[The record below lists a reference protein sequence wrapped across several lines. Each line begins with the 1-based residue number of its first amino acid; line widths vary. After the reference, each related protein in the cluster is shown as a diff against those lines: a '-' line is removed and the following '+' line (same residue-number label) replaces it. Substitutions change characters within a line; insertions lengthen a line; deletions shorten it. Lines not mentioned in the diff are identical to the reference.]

1 MKASLFPK
9 LSLLTA
15 CVIAG
20 SVNAANYAWDF
31 FENAQPPA
39 YLTVTNGQVAPST
52 LHYKDGKQAL
62 HWQFEPKGR
71 LVFAQN
77 LDFSHNDD
85 ILPQTFMLW
94 LYNDKALKQPLQFA
108 FEQNGQVKKS
118 FKINLD
124 FVGWRGIAV
133 PFRDMQGE
141 KVTNLDK
148 LVIQA
153 PDEAGSLYL
162 DQLLFNVPVDN
173 RYPIPDYQAD
183 FVNPTA
189 STAVNKNWNGLLMYD
204 QMLSKNYPYFD
215 FNASFHSD
223 PQSESIY
230 QRFEQVLNVF
240 ADKPFA
246 NKLSA
251 EDFSQILQ
259 KYQAFNI
266 SEKNGVIQGAMLD
279 FPARQKFMKNAQVF
293 SKQDQAFLLSSVSMR
308 ELGKVMLESA
318 KALRTGKLA
327 DEQRQQLEAQF
338 LLATRYLFDQGFVRG
353 SSIQIVSHMG
363 YQNREIFDAWFLMRD
378 LLSQQGLLEQAQG
391 AMAWFSGAG
400 RIFEPDSSIVEA
412 NVDILNT
419 QLQWMLKSILLLP
432 NENQRA
438 GLLKQFSHWLST
450 TVLQSQ
456 GVAGGFKPDGSMFHH
471 SQHYTAYG
479 KDAFTGLSP
488 VVYAISGTPYALT
501 QEAKKRLDDV
511 LYKMWVY
518 TKNGNIPIVISGRH
532 PTGKFSIASSP
543 FKWFALVGDEKTGEK
558 INRTFAGIY
567 AALAHQAEFE
577 GVPAAAEP
585 TGAWTM
591 NYASMVVQRRHQA
604 DPKLSWLAI
613 ARGFSRY
620 LVGNESYE
628 KNNLYGRYMS
638 YGALEI
644 IPEHF
649 NDRGYR
655 YDGWDWNRFPGTT
668 TIHLPYPELRAK
680 LLQLPAAGL
689 EEMLLSTETY
699 AGGTDLHNNSMYA
712 MKLRGHSKYQQE
724 SLFAKKSYFLFDNQI
739 IALGSD
745 IRNDDKQHATETT
758 LFQHNVADLKPM
770 FINGKPL
777 ATLGTV
783 EELSGPVT
791 LADPAGNRY
800 YVSPGQKLTVRY
812 QEQES
817 VDDRNDKPTQGKFA
831 SAVLDHGIAPE
842 NGQYEYA
849 VLIAPKEDEEA
860 DYQKLSHSSKL
871 HAVRDKRS
879 GQEGYAYFEAEQ
891 KDVGGILLGASQP
904 LMAMAQQGNE
914 AGKDYL
920 ELSIVNPDFAF
931 YQGTEEDQVKDGKQV
946 EVSIYSRTWR
956 KTPSQ
961 PQHSSVTAKGKWQL
975 AQASQCAKAEVKG
988 ENTLISTQ
996 TTDATPCKVR
1006 LVTVK

>member
-1 MKASLFPK
+1 MKVTLLSRLTFLTASLMMG
-9 LSLLTA
+9 TA
-15 CVIAG
+15 
-20 SVNAANYAWDF
+20 SANYYVWDF
-31 FENAQPPA
+31 FEGEKLPDSMTING
-39 YLTVTNGQVAPST
+39 GQVAPSQ
-52 LHYKDGKQAL
+52 LRYKDGRQSL
-62 HWQFEPKGR
+62 RWQFQPKSE
-71 LVFAQN
+71 LVFNQQID
-77 LDFSHNDD
+77 LSKDD
-85 ILPQTFMLW
+85 AILPQTFMLW
-94 LYNDKALKQPLQFA
+94 LYNDKPFKQPLQFD
-108 FEQNGQVKKS
+108 FEQQGKVKKS

-124 FVGWRGIAV
+124 FTGWRGIAV
-133 PFRDMQGE
+133 PFRDMPGG
-141 KVTNLDK
+141 KVLSLDR
-148 LVIQA
+148 LVITA
-153 PDEAGSLYL
+153 PNEAGTLYL

-183 FVNPTA
+183 FVNPAA

-204 QMLSKNYPYFD
+204 QMLSKNYPHFD

-223 PQSESIY
+223 SQSESIY

-240 ADKPFA
+240 ADKP
-246 NKLSA
+246 SA
-251 EDFSQILQ
+251 VDFSQILQ

-543 FKWFALVGDEKTGEK
+543 FKWFALIGDEKTGEK
-558 INRTFAGIY
+558 INRTFASIY
-567 AALAHQAEFE
+567 AALEHKEEFE

-591 NYASMVVQRRHQA
+591 NYASMVVQRRHQD
-604 DPKLSWLAI
+604 DPKLSWLVI

-649 NDRGYR
+649 DDRGYR

-680 LLQLPAAGL
+680 LSQLPAAGL

-745 IRNDDKQHATETT
+745 ISNDDKQHATETT

-777 ATLGTV
+777 ATLGTTEIV
-783 EELSGPVT
+783 VSPVT

-800 YVSPGQKLTVRY
+800 YVSAGQKLTVRY

-831 SAVLDHGIAPE
+831 SAVLDHGKAPK

-849 VLIAPKEDEEA
+849 VLIAPNADEGA
-860 DYQKLSHSSKL
+860 DYQKLSHNSKL

-891 KDVGGILLGASQP
+891 KDVGGVLLGASQP

-920 ELSIVNPDFAF
+920 DLSIVNPDFAF
-931 YQGTEEDQVKDGKQV
+931 YQGTEDDQVKDGKQV

-1006 LVTVK
+1006 LIAVK

>member
-1 MKASLFPK
+1 MKVTLLSRLTFLTASLMMG
-9 LSLLTA
+9 TA
-15 CVIAG
+15 
-20 SVNAANYAWDF
+20 SANYYVWDF
-31 FENAQPPA
+31 FEGEKLPDSMTING
-39 YLTVTNGQVAPST
+39 GQVAPSQ
-52 LHYKDGKQAL
+52 LRYKDGRQSL
-62 HWQFEPKGR
+62 RWQFQPKSE
-71 LVFAQN
+71 LVFNQQID
-77 LDFSHNDD
+77 LSKDD
-85 ILPQTFMLW
+85 AILPQTFMLW
-94 LYNDKALKQPLQFA
+94 LYNDKPFKQPLQFD
-108 FEQNGQVKKS
+108 FEQQGKVKKS

-124 FVGWRGIAV
+124 FTGWRGIAV
-133 PFRDMQGE
+133 PFRDMPGG
-141 KVTNLDK
+141 KVLSLDR
-148 LVIQA
+148 LVITA
-153 PDEAGSLYL
+153 PNEAGTLYL

-183 FVNPTA
+183 FVNPAA
-189 STAVNKNWNGLLMYD
+189 SMAVNKNWNGLLMYD
-204 QMLSKNYPYFD
+204 QMLSKNYPHFD
-215 FNASFHSD
+215 FNTSFHSD

-240 ADKPFA
+240 ADKP
-246 NKLSA
+246 SA
-251 EDFSQILQ
+251 VDFSQILQ

-558 INRTFAGIY
+558 INRTFASIY
-567 AALAHQAEFE
+567 AALEHKEEFE
-577 GVPAAAEP
+577 GVPTAAEP

-591 NYASMVVQRRHQA
+591 NYASMVVQRRHQD

-668 TIHLPYPELRAK
+668 TIHLSYPELRAK
-680 LLQLPAAGL
+680 LSQLPAAGL

-745 IRNDDKQHATETT
+745 ISNDDKQHATETT

-777 ATLGTV
+777 ATLGTTEIV
-783 EELSGPVT
+783 VSPVT

-800 YVSPGQKLTVRY
+800 YVSAGQKLTVRY

-831 SAVLDHGIAPE
+831 SAVLDHGKAPE

-849 VLIAPKEDEEA
+849 VLIAPNADEGA

-904 LMAMAQQGNE
+904 LMAMAQQG
-914 AGKDYL
+914 KDYL
-920 ELSIVNPDFAF
+920 DLSIVNPDFAF
-931 YQGTEEDQVKDGKQV
+931 YQGTEDDQVKDGKQV

-1006 LVTVK
+1006 LIAVK

>member
-1 MKASLFPK
+1 MKVTLLSRLTFLTASLMMG
-9 LSLLTA
+9 TA
-15 CVIAG
+15 
-20 SVNAANYAWDF
+20 SANYYVWDF
-31 FENAQPPA
+31 FEGEKLPDSMTING
-39 YLTVTNGQVAPST
+39 GQVAPSQ
-52 LHYKDGKQAL
+52 LRYKDGRQSL
-62 HWQFEPKGR
+62 RWQFQPKSE
-71 LVFAQN
+71 LVFNQQID
-77 LDFSHNDD
+77 LSKDD
-85 ILPQTFMLW
+85 AILPQTFMLW
-94 LYNDKALKQPLQFA
+94 LYNDKPFKQPLQFD
-108 FEQNGQVKKS
+108 FEQQGKVKKS

-124 FVGWRGIAV
+124 FTGWRGIAV
-133 PFRDMQGE
+133 PFRDMPGG
-141 KVTNLDK
+141 KVLSLDK
-148 LVIQA
+148 LVIKA
-153 PDEAGSLYL
+153 PNEAGTLYL

-189 STAVNKNWNGLLMYD
+189 STAVNKNWNALLMND
-204 QMLSKNYPYFD
+204 QRLSQIYPHLD
-215 FNASFHSD
+215 FNAKLHSD
-223 PQSESIY
+223 PKIESIY
-230 QRFEQVLNVF
+230 QRFEQVLNISET
-240 ADKPFA
+240 K
-246 NKLSA
+246 KSA
-251 EDFSQILQ
+251 VDFSAILK

-266 SEKNGVIQGAMLD
+266 SEKDGVIQGAILD
-279 FPARQKFMKNAQVF
+279 FPARQKFMKNDQVF
-293 SKQDQAFLLSSVSMR
+293 SKQEQAFLLNSISMR

-318 KALRTGKLA
+318 KVLRMGELTP
-327 DEQRQQLEAQF
+327 EQRQQLENQF

-558 INRTFAGIY
+558 INRTFASIY
-567 AALAHQAEFE
+567 AALEHKEEFE

-591 NYASMVVQRRHQA
+591 NYASMVVQRRHQD
-604 DPKLSWLAI
+604 DPKHSWLAI

-644 IPEHF
+644 IPTHF

-668 TIHLPYPELRAK
+668 TIHLPYAELRAK
-680 LLQLPAAGL
+680 LAQLPSAGL

-724 SLFAKKSYFLFDNQI
+724 SLFAQKSYFLFDNQI
-739 IALGSD
+739 IALGTDVQNTDS
-745 IRNDDKQHATETT
+745 QHKTETT
-758 LFQHNVADLKPM
+758 LFQHNVDDLKPI
-770 FINGKPL
+770 FVNGKSI
-777 ATLGTV
+777 ATLGSV
-783 EELSGPVT
+783 QEMQSPVT

-800 YVSPGQKLTVRY
+800 YVPEGQTLTLYY
-812 QEQES
+812 QNQES
-817 VDDRNDKPTQGKFA
+817 VDERNDKPTKGKFA
-831 SAVLDHGIAPE
+831 TAVLEHGKAPKD
-842 NGQYEYA
+842 GKYEYA
-849 VLIAPKEDEEA
+849 VLITPKSEESVA
-860 DYQKLSHSSKL
+860 YQKLSHNSKL
-871 HAVRDKRS
+871 HAIRDNRS
-879 GQEGYAYFEAEQ
+879 GQEGYAYFDALQ
-891 KDVGGILLGASQP
+891 KDVGGIILGADKP
-904 LMAMAQQGNE
+904 LMAMAQQGKNTL
-914 AGKDYL
+914 D
-920 ELSIVNPDFAF
+920 LSIVNPDLAF

-946 EVSIYSRTWR
+946 EVSIYSRSWR
-956 KTPSQ
+956 KSPSQ
-961 PQHSSVTAKGKWQL
+961 PQYSTVTVKGKWKL
-975 AQASQCAKAEVKG
+975 ENASQCANIELKGKATMV
-988 ENTLISTQ
+988 STH
-996 TTDATPCKVR
+996 TTDATPCKVH
-1006 LVTVK
+1006 LVAVK

>member
-77 LDFSHNDD
+77 LDFSQNDD

-183 FVNPTA
+183 FVNPAA

-204 QMLSKNYPYFD
+204 RMLSKNYPHFD
-215 FNASFHSD
+215 FNTSFHSD

-240 ADKPFA
+240 ADKP
-246 NKLSA
+246 SA
-251 EDFSQILQ
+251 VDFSQILQ

-318 KALRTGKLA
+318 KALRTGKLT

-518 TKNGNIPIVISGRH
+518 TKEGHIPIVISGRH
-532 PTGKFSIASSP
+532 PTGKFSIASAP
-543 FKWFALVGDEKTGEK
+543 YKWFALAGDEKNSAK
-558 INRTFAGIY
+558 INRTFAAIY
-567 AALAHQAEFE
+567 AALEHKAEFE

-585 TGAWTM
+585 TGAWAM
-591 NYASMVVQRRHQA
+591 NYASMVVQRRHQD

-680 LLQLPAAGL
+680 LSQLPAAGL

-800 YVSPGQKLTVRY
+800 YVSAGQKLTVRY

-831 SAVLDHGIAPE
+831 SAVLDHGKAPE

-849 VLIAPKEDEEA
+849 VLIAPNADEGA

-891 KDVGGILLGASQP
+891 KDVGGVLLGASQP

-920 ELSIVNPDFAF
+920 DLSIVNPDFAF
-931 YQGTEEDQVKDGKQV
+931 YQGTEDDQVKDGKQV
-946 EVSIYSRTWR
+946 EVSIYSRNWR

-975 AQASQCAKAEVKG
+975 VQASQCAKAEVKG

-996 TTDATPCKVR
+996 TTDAAPCKVR
-1006 LVTVK
+1006 LVAVK

>member
-1 MKASLFPK
+1 MKVTLLSRLTFLTASLMMG
-9 LSLLTA
+9 TA
-15 CVIAG
+15 
-20 SVNAANYAWDF
+20 SANYYVWDF
-31 FENAQPPA
+31 FEGEKLPDSMTING
-39 YLTVTNGQVAPST
+39 GQVAPSQ
-52 LHYKDGKQAL
+52 LRYKDGRQSL
-62 HWQFEPKGR
+62 RWQFQPKSE
-71 LVFAQN
+71 LVFNQQID
-77 LDFSHNDD
+77 LSKDD
-85 ILPQTFMLW
+85 AILPQTFMLW
-94 LYNDKALKQPLQFA
+94 LYNDKPFKQPLQFD
-108 FEQNGQVKKS
+108 FEQQGKVKKS

-124 FVGWRGIAV
+124 FTGWRGIAV
-133 PFRDMQGE
+133 PFRDMPGG
-141 KVTNLDK
+141 KVLSLDK
-148 LVIQA
+148 LVITA
-153 PDEAGSLYL
+153 PNEAGTLYL

-183 FVNPTA
+183 FVNPMA
-189 STAVNKNWNGLLMYD
+189 STAVNKNWNALLMND
-204 QMLSKNYPYFD
+204 QRLSQIYPHLD
-215 FNASFHSD
+215 FNAKLQSD
-223 PQSESIY
+223 PKIESIY
-230 QRFEQVLNVF
+230 QRFEQVLNISET
-240 ADKPFA
+240 K
-246 NKLSA
+246 KSA
-251 EDFSQILQ
+251 VDFSAILK

-266 SEKNGVIQGAMLD
+266 SEKDGVIQGAILD
-279 FPARQKFMKNAQVF
+279 FPARQKFMKNDQVF
-293 SKQDQAFLLSSVSMR
+293 SKQEQAFLLNSISMR

-318 KALRTGKLA
+318 KALRMGELTP
-327 DEQRQQLEAQF
+327 EQHQQLENQF

-501 QEAKKRLDDV
+501 QDAKKRLDDV

-558 INRTFAGIY
+558 INRTFASIY
-567 AALAHQAEFE
+567 AALEHKEEFE

-655 YDGWDWNRFPGTT
+655 YDGWDWNRSPGTT

-680 LLQLPAAGL
+680 LSQLPAAGL

-770 FINGKPL
+770 FINGKAL

-783 EELSGPVT
+783 EELSSPVT

-800 YVSPGQKLTVRY
+800 YVSAGQKLTVRY

-831 SAVLDHGIAPE
+831 SAVLDHGKAPE

-849 VLIAPKEDEEA
+849 VLIAPNADEVA

-871 HAVRDKRS
+871 HAVRDRRN

-891 KDVGGILLGASQP
+891 KDVGGVLLGASQP

-920 ELSIVNPDFAF
+920 DLSIVNPDFAF
-931 YQGTEEDQVKDGKQV
+931 YQGTEEDQVEDGKQV

-1006 LVTVK
+1006 LIAVK

>member
-1 MKASLFPK
+1 MKVTLLSRLTFLTASLMMG
-9 LSLLTA
+9 TA
-15 CVIAG
+15 
-20 SVNAANYAWDF
+20 SANYYVWDF
-31 FENAQPPA
+31 FEGEKLPDSMTING
-39 YLTVTNGQVAPST
+39 GQVAPSQ
-52 LHYKDGKQAL
+52 LRYKDGRQSL
-62 HWQFEPKGR
+62 HWQFQPKSE
-71 LVFAQN
+71 LVFNQQID
-77 LDFSHNDD
+77 LSKDD
-85 ILPQTFMLW
+85 AILPQTFMLW
-94 LYNDKALKQPLQFA
+94 LYNDKPFKQPLQFD
-108 FEQNGQVKKS
+108 FEQQGKVKKS

-124 FVGWRGIAV
+124 FTGWRGIAV
-133 PFRDMQGE
+133 PFRDMPGG
-141 KVTNLDK
+141 KVLSLDK
-148 LVIQA
+148 LVITA
-153 PDEAGSLYL
+153 PNEAGTLYL

-189 STAVNKNWNGLLMYD
+189 STAVNKNWNALLMND
-204 QMLSKNYPYFD
+204 QRLSQIYPHLD
-215 FNASFHSD
+215 FNAKLHSD
-223 PQSESIY
+223 PKIESIY
-230 QRFEQVLNVF
+230 QRFEQVLNISET
-240 ADKPFA
+240 K
-246 NKLSA
+246 KSA
-251 EDFSQILQ
+251 VDFSAILK

-266 SEKNGVIQGAMLD
+266 SEKDGVIQGAILD
-279 FPARQKFMKNAQVF
+279 FPARQKFMKNDQVF
-293 SKQDQAFLLSSVSMR
+293 SKQEQAFLLNSISMR

-318 KALRTGKLA
+318 KALRMGELTP
-327 DEQRQQLEAQF
+327 EQRQQLEAQF

-501 QEAKKRLDDV
+501 QDAKKRLDDV

-558 INRTFAGIY
+558 INRTFASIY
-567 AALAHQAEFE
+567 AALEHKEEFE

-591 NYASMVVQRRHQA
+591 NYASMVVQRRHQD
-604 DPKLSWLAI
+604 DPKHSWLAI

-644 IPEHF
+644 IPTHF

-668 TIHLPYPELRAK
+668 TIHLPYAELRAK
-680 LLQLPAAGL
+680 LVQLPSAGL

-724 SLFAKKSYFLFDNQI
+724 SLFAQKSYFLFDNQI
-739 IALGSD
+739 IALGTDVQNTDS
-745 IRNDDKQHATETT
+745 QHKTETT
-758 LFQHNVADLKPM
+758 LFQHNVDDLKP
-770 FINGKPL
+770 IWVNGKSI
-777 ATLGTV
+777 ATLGSV
-783 EELSGPVT
+783 QEMQSPVT

-800 YVSPGQKLTVRY
+800 YVPEGQTLTLYY
-812 QEQES
+812 QNQES
-817 VDDRNDKPTQGKFA
+817 VDERNDKPTKGNFA
-831 SAVLDHGIAPE
+831 TAVLEHGKAPKD
-842 NGQYEYA
+842 GKYEYA
-849 VLIAPKEDEEA
+849 VLITPKSEESVA
-860 DYQKLSHSSKL
+860 YQKLSHNSKL
-871 HAVRDKRS
+871 HAVRDNRS
-879 GQEGYAYFEAEQ
+879 GQEGYAYFDALQ
-891 KDVGGILLGASQP
+891 KDVGGIILGADKP
-904 LMAMAQQGNE
+904 LMAMAQQGKNTL
-914 AGKDYL
+914 D
-920 ELSIVNPDFAF
+920 LSIVNPDLAF

-946 EVSIYSRTWR
+946 EVSIYSRSWR
-956 KTPSQ
+956 KSPSQ
-961 PQHSSVTAKGKWQL
+961 PQYSTVTVKGKWKL
-975 AQASQCAKAEVKG
+975 EKASQCANIELKGKATMV
-988 ENTLISTQ
+988 STH
-996 TTDATPCKVR
+996 TTDATPCKVH
-1006 LVTVK
+1006 LVAVK

>member
-1 MKASLFPK
+1 MKVTLLSRLTFLTASLMMG
-9 LSLLTA
+9 TA
-15 CVIAG
+15 
-20 SVNAANYAWDF
+20 SANYYVWDF
-31 FENAQPPA
+31 FEGEKLPDSMTING
-39 YLTVTNGQVAPST
+39 GQVAPSQ
-52 LHYKDGKQAL
+52 LRYKDGRQSL
-62 HWQFEPKGR
+62 RWQFQPKSE
-71 LVFAQN
+71 LVFNQQID
-77 LDFSHNDD
+77 LSKDD
-85 ILPQTFMLW
+85 AILPQTFMLW
-94 LYNDKALKQPLQFA
+94 LYNDKPFKQPLQFD
-108 FEQNGQVKKS
+108 FEQQGKVKKS

-124 FVGWRGIAV
+124 FTGWRGIAV
-133 PFRDMQGE
+133 PFRDMPGG
-141 KVTNLDK
+141 KVLSLDK
-148 LVIQA
+148 LVITA
-153 PDEAGSLYL
+153 PNEAGTLYL

-183 FVNPTA
+183 FVNPMA
-189 STAVNKNWNGLLMYD
+189 STAVNKNWNALLMND
-204 QMLSKNYPYFD
+204 QRLSQIYPHLD
-215 FNASFHSD
+215 FNAKLQSD
-223 PQSESIY
+223 PKIESIY

-240 ADKPFA
+240 ADKP
-246 NKLSA
+246 SA
-251 EDFSQILQ
+251 VDFSQILQ

-518 TKNGNIPIVISGRH
+518 TKEGHIPIVISGRH
-532 PTGKFSIASSP
+532 PTGKFSIASAP
-543 FKWFALVGDEKTGEK
+543 YKWFALAGDEKNSAK
-558 INRTFAGIY
+558 INRTFAAIY
-567 AALAHQAEFE
+567 AALEHKAEFE

-585 TGAWTM
+585 TGAWAM
-591 NYASMVVQRRHQA
+591 NYASMVVQRRHQD

-680 LLQLPAAGL
+680 LSQLPAAGL

-800 YVSPGQKLTVRY
+800 YVSAGQKLTVRY

-831 SAVLDHGIAPE
+831 SAVLDHGKAPE
-842 NGQYEYA
+842 NGQYEYV
-849 VLIAPKEDEEA
+849 VLIAPNADEGV
-860 DYQKLSHSSKL
+860 DYQKLSHTSKL

-920 ELSIVNPDFAF
+920 DLSIVNPDFAF

-1006 LVTVK
+1006 LIAVK